1 MWKNWSKN
9 GILLIMPRKIEISH
23 RTIIFSVFF
32 LIFLWFLFYIKDII
46 LELFVALLLMTVL
59 QPLVNLLVKIKIPR
73 AISVLLSYI
82 LVFGIFGG
90 VIALIIPTLV
100 DQTTSFVNALP
111 VYFSNLGLSS
121 YVSGNL
127 IGEFLNKLGS
137 LPGEI
142 FKFTISVFSNV
153 FSVLTV
159 LVFAFYMLLSRDK
172 LEDQLGFL
180 FGEEKKLGLGRMI
193 DDLEV
198 RLGGWARGQFTL
210 MFLVGLATYIG
221 LLIIGIPFALPLAIL
236 AGLLEIIPYLGPIVA
251 AIPSVIIGFGI
262 SPVLG
267 AMTAGVVIVIQQ
279 LENYVLVPKVMEKSV
294 GVSPI
299 VTLVAL
305 AIGAR
310 FLGIVGMIISIPT
323 VITLQV
329 LAKEYLVKE

>member
-1 MWKNWSKN
+1 
-9 GILLIMPRKIEISH
+9 MPRKIEISH
-23 RTIIFSVFF
+23 KTVIFTVFF
-32 LIFLWFLFYIKDII
+32 LLFLWFLYYIKDIL
-46 LELFVALLLMTVL
+46 LELFIALLLMTIL
-59 QPLVNLLVKIKIPR
+59 EPLVNLLSKIRIPR
-73 AISVLLSYI
+73 ALSVLLSYI
-82 LVFGIFGG
+82 LLFGILGS
-90 VIALIIPTLV
+90 VIALIVPTLI
-100 DQTTSFVNALP
+100 DQTTSFVSALP

-121 YVSGNL
+121 YISGNL
-127 IGEFLNKLGS
+127 IGEFLNRLGS
-137 LPGEI
+137 LPGEV
-142 FKFTISVFSNV
+142 FKFTVSIFSNV
-153 FSVLTV
+153 VSVLTV
-159 LVFAFYMLLSRDK
+159 LVFTFYMLLSRNK
-172 LEDQLGFL
+172 LDEQLGFL
-180 FGEEKKLGLGRMI
+180 FGEDKKRQLSRVI
-193 DDLEV
+193 DDLEA

-236 AGLLEIIPYLGPIVA
+236 AGLLELIPYLGPIIA

-267 AMTAGVVIVIQQ
+267 ALTAGVAIIIQQ

-329 LAKEYLVKE
+329 IFKHFVFEKE

>member
-1 MWKNWSKN
+1 MKSNC
-9 GILLIMPRKIEISH
+9 GIIGRMTRKVEISH
-23 RTIIFSVFF
+23 RTIIFTVLF
-32 LIFLWFLFYIKDII
+32 LLFLWFLFYIKDIL

-59 QPLVNLLVKIKIPR
+59 QPMVALFTKIRIPR

-82 LVFGIFGG
+82 VVFGLLGG
-90 VIALIIPTLV
+90 VIALIIPALV

-111 VYFSNLGLSS
+111 LYFSNLGLAS
-121 YVSGNL
+121 YVNAD
-127 IGEFLNKLGS
+127 IARDFLNRLGS
-137 LPGEI
+137 LPGEV
-142 FKFTISVFSNV
+142 FKFTVSVFTNIA
-153 FSVLTV
+153 SVLTV
-159 LVFAFYMLLSRDK
+159 LVFTFYMLLSRNK

-180 FGEEKKLGLGRMI
+180 FGEDNKRKLGFLIG
-193 DDLEV
+193 DLEA

-221 LLIIGIPFALPLAIL
+221 LLIVGIPFALPLAIL
-236 AGLLEIIPYLGPIVA
+236 AGLLEIIPYLGPVVA
-251 AIPSVIIGFGI
+251 AIPSIIIGFGI

-267 AMTAGVVIVIQQ
+267 VATAGVAILIQQ

-299 VTLVAL
+299 ITLVAL

-329 LAKEYLVKE
+329 VFKHFVFEEAE

>member
-1 MWKNWSKN
+1 
-9 GILLIMPRKIEISH
+9 MPRKVEISH
-23 RTIIFSVFF
+23 KTIIFTVLF
-32 LIFLWFLFYIKDII
+32 LLFLWFLFYIKDIL
-46 LELFVALLLMTVL
+46 LELFVAILLMTVL
-59 QPLVNLLVKIKIPR
+59 QPLVNLFTKIRIPR
-73 AISVLLSYI
+73 ALSVFLSYI
-82 LVFGIFGG
+82 IVFGLLGG

-111 VYFSNLGLSS
+111 LYFSNLGMSS
-121 YVSGNL
+121 YVNADVARD
-127 IGEFLNKLGS
+127 FLNRLGS
-137 LPGEI
+137 LPGEV
-142 FKFTISVFSNV
+142 FKFTVSVFTNIA
-153 FSVLTV
+153 SVLTV
-159 LVFAFYMLLSRDK
+159 LVFTFYMLLSRNK

-180 FGEEKKLGLGRMI
+180 FGEDNKRKLGFLI
-193 DDLEV
+193 NDLEA

-221 LLIIGIPFALPLAIL
+221 LLVVGIPFALPLAIL
-236 AGLLEIIPYLGPIVA
+236 AGLLEIIPYLGPVVA
-251 AIPSVIIGFGI
+251 AIPSIIIGFGI

-267 AMTAGVVIVIQQ
+267 AMTAGVAIIIQQ

-323 VITLQV
+323 VIALQV
-329 LAKEYLVKE
+329 IFKHFVFKKE